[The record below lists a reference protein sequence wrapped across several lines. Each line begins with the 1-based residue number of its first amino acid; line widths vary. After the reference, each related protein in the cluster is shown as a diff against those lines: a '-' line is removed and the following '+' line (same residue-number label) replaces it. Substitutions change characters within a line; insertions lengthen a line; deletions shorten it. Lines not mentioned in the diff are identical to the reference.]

1 MSHGGLFTFR
11 SPNPMKTTFPRSS
24 LSERSLQ
31 PDAPASTDARVTALL
46 FAGLLAASFYGET
59 LRWNDRQPPS
69 LLNASQREGAS
80 AAPAKPVPAQKI
92 SLAAIA
98 GR

>member
-1 MSHGGLFTFR
+1 
-11 SPNPMKTTFPRSS
+11 MKPTSTR
-24 LSERSLQ
+24 LSEPQRRSE
-31 PDAPASTDARVTALL
+31 PRASTSADPRVTLLL

-59 LRWNDRQPPS
+59 LRWHDRQPPW

-98 GR
+98 GC